1 MLWLIMGS
9 QCKYLHKSVV
19 EELMIIQFFQASQ
32 FIVTIHK
39 IPILHKIL
47 EQNEWCLLRFKSS
60 IFSGFIRLG
69 TIFRFI
75 VCRRQ
80 TLN

>member
-47 EQNEWCLLRFKSS
+47 EQNE
-60 IFSGFIRLG
+60 
-69 TIFRFI
+69 
-75 VCRRQ
+75 
-80 TLN
+80 